1 MVKVLQFITDGMLG
15 KLTRWLRMLGH
26 DVEYYRAADDKKLV
40 WLAESQKRV
49 LLTSDQKLH
58 QQMLKKGLD
67 TLLVNVSDDA
77 QRLAILAKRYSFKL
91 IIDLNISRCPK
102 CNSPIAKVTKQKVLD
117 KIPKMTSTYYNDF
130 WECIS
135 CGQVYWQGSHWKQ
148 IQTTLNEAIKKL
160 NLL

>member
-1 MVKVLQFITDGMLG
+1 MVKGLQFITDGMLG

-26 DVEYYRAADDKKLV
+26 DVEYYRVADDKKLV

-67 TLLVNVSDDA
+67 TVLVNVSDDA
-77 QRLAILAKRYSFKL
+77 QRLAILAKRYGFQL

-102 CNSPIAKVTKQKVLD
+102 CNSSLAKVTKQKVLD
-117 KIPKMTSTYYNDF
+117 KIPKMTSTYYTDF

-148 IQTTLNEAIKKL
+148 IQTTLNEAIKRL